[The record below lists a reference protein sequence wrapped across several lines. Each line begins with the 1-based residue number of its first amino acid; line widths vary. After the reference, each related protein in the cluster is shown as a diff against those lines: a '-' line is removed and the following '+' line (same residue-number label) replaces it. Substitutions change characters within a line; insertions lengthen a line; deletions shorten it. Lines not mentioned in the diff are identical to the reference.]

1 MVKHSD
7 KYVWVV
13 GSSPPPLDPHS
24 VVKHEI
30 VREYLSRY
38 VQVLMSNYVI
48 DRLVLSIVDGF
59 AGGGEYSGEKAGE
72 FVPGSPQIVI
82 DALTEQGALL
92 NVGREK
98 PRTLDVR
105 YYFVEKTRSNFEY
118 LNALL
123 TARYG
128 VHRKGQDIIT
138 LPGTFQK
145 NFAGIRKDIQ
155 SRSRKHRSIFLLDQY
170 AWDQVPGALLKEIFS
185 TNEGA
190 EVILTFAVDSLISF
204 LSDNHKSREKMTQ
217 MGFAEY
223 IDWTALESLRG
234 TNGPAWRAAIQ
245 RNLANALIRT
255 SGARHSTIFYVTP
268 LGSTP
273 WTYWLVHLSNNYK
286 ARDVMMEIHWG
297 KSNQFTHYL
306 EPDMFT
312 LGYSASKDG
321 EVTSQDALSF
331 GEEFQFDKLA
341 AHKCTSGLERK
352 LVPWVF
358 DKGDQAVTFREL
370 AHHVGSNT
378 PATEK
383 MLKASLDEA
392 IRCGDILVTTKNGG
406 QRRKGSSLEAED
418 QLSAPKQRSL
428 IHLPQ

>member
-185 TNEGA
+185 TIEGA

-204 LSDNHKSREKMTQ
+204 LSDNHKSREKMAQ

-223 IDWTALESLRG
+223 IDWTALESFAKTR
-234 TNGPAWRAAIQ
+234 
-245 RNLANALIRT
+245 
-255 SGARHSTIFYVTP
+255 
-268 LGSTP
+268 
-273 WTYWLVHLSNNYK
+273 
-286 ARDVMMEIHWG
+286 
-297 KSNQFTHYL
+297 
-306 EPDMFT
+306 
-312 LGYSASKDG
+312 
-321 EVTSQDALSF
+321 
-331 GEEFQFDKLA
+331 
-341 AHKCTSGLERK
+341 CT
-352 LVPWVF
+352 
-358 DKGDQAVTFREL
+358 
-370 AHHVGSNT
+370 
-378 PATEK
+378 
-383 MLKASLDEA
+383 
-392 IRCGDILVTTKNGG
+392 
-406 QRRKGSSLEAED
+406 
-418 QLSAPKQRSL
+418 
-428 IHLPQ
+428 

>member
-48 DRLVLSIVDGF
+48 DRLVLSVVDGF

-185 TNEGA
+185 TIEGA

-268 LGSTP
+268 LGS
-273 WTYWLVHLSNNYK
+273 V
-286 ARDVMMEIHWG
+286 V
-297 KSNQFTHYL
+297 
-306 EPDMFT
+306 
-312 LGYSASKDG
+312 
-321 EVTSQDALSF
+321 SQ
-331 GEEFQFDKLA
+331 K
-341 AHKCTSGLERK
+341 
-352 LVPWVF
+352 
-358 DKGDQAVTFREL
+358 
-370 AHHVGSNT
+370 
-378 PATEK
+378 
-383 MLKASLDEA
+383 
-392 IRCGDILVTTKNGG
+392 
-406 QRRKGSSLEAED
+406 
-418 QLSAPKQRSL
+418 
-428 IHLPQ
+428 

>member
-1 MVKHSD
+1 MVKRSD

-59 AGGGEYSGEKAGE
+59 AGGGEYRDEKNGE

-82 DALTEQGALL
+82 DALTEQEVLL

-105 YYFVEKTRSNFEY
+105 YYFVEKIRSSFEY

-123 TARYG
+123 TTRYG
-128 VHRKGQDIIT
+128 AHRIGQDVVP
-138 LPGTFQK
+138 LLGSFQK
-145 NFAGIRKDIQ
+145 NFSGIRDDIKR
-155 SRSRKHRSIFLLDQY
+155 RSRKHRSIFLLDQY
-170 AWDQVPGALLKEIFS
+170 SWDQVSGALLKEIFS
-185 TNEGA
+185 TIEGA
-190 EVILTFAVDSLISF
+190 EVILTFAVDSLVSF
-204 LSDNHKSREKMTQ
+204 LADNHQSREKMAK

-223 IDWTALESLRG
+223 IDWEALESLRG
-234 TNGPAWRAAIQ
+234 TSGPAWRAAIQ

-255 SGARHSTIFYVTP
+255 SGAQHSTIFYVTP

-286 ARDVMMEIHWG
+286 ARDVMMEIHWT
-297 KSNQFTHYL
+297 KSNQFSHYL
-306 EPDMFT
+306 EPDIFT
-312 LGYSASKDG
+312 LGYSASKDK
-321 EVTSQDALSF
+321 EVTGQDALVF
-331 GEEFQFDKLA
+331 GEEFHFDNIA
-341 AHKCTSGLERK
+341 AQKCTSGLERK

-358 DKGDQAVTFREL
+358 GKGDQSVTFRQL
-370 AHHVGSNT
+370 AHDVGSNT

-383 MLKASLDEA
+383 MLKLSLDEA
-392 IRCGDILVTTKNGG
+392 IRSGDIIVNTKDGG
-406 QRRKGSSLEAED
+406 RRMKGSSLQSDDA
-418 QLSAPKQRSL
+418 LSAPKQRSL
-428 IHLPQ
+428 IYLP